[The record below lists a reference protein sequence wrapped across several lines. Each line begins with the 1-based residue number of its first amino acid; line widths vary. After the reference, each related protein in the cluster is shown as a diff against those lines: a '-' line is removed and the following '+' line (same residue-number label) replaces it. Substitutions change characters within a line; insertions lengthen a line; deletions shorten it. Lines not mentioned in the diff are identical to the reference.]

1 MKENIFKALIST
13 TLAGFAFYFKA
24 LAVPVIILILVLVGD
39 YITGLIKAWITKSIN
54 SRTGI
59 IGIVKKLCYLLVVS
73 CAMCADW
80 VISNALDYAGVDY
93 KLPFAF
99 AFVVIIWLIIN
110 ELISMLENLSVI
122 GVPMPAFLC
131 KIVKKL
137 KITVEHQGEI
147 RN

>member
-13 TLAGFAFYFKA
+13 TLAGFAIYLKA

-59 IGIVKKLCYLLVVS
+59 IGIVKKLCYLIVVS

-122 GVPMPAFLC
+122 GVPMPDFLC

-137 KITVEHQGEI
+137 KITVEHQGET